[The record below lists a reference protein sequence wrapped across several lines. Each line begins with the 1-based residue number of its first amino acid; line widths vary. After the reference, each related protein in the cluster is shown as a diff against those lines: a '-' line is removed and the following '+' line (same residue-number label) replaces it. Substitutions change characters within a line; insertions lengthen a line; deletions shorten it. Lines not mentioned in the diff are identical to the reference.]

1 MRLLLLACIVGLSL
15 ACALPGDASD
25 RATTTTRQHVTPA
38 RTIIDS
44 ILPPAEEMR
53 RFRANGGPVRTRL
66 TGGASSRDALARAFV
81 QALATR
87 DTAMIRSLV
96 IDHIEFAD
104 LYYPASRYARPPFRT
119 PVGLIWTQIQLNS
132 EKGITRA
139 MDRLG
144 GQPVRFVGVTCLSRP
159 DSVGAAQID
168 SRCTTRYVAT
178 EGDTVSRRL
187 FGAIVQL
194 GGRAKF
200 LSYSNDM

>member
-1 MRLLLLACIVGLSL
+1 MKLLRLGIIGLTLACTF
-15 ACALPGDASD
+15 PGDASD
-25 RATTTTRQHVTPA
+25 RSTPPQATAAPA

-53 RFRANGGPVRTRL
+53 RFRVNGGPVRTKL
-66 TGGASSRDALARAFV
+66 TGGAASRDALAREFV
-81 QALATR
+81 QALAER
-87 DTAMIRSLV
+87 DTVMIRSLV

-139 MDRLG
+139 LDRLG
-144 GQPVRFVGVTCLSRP
+144 GQRLRFVGVTCASP
-159 DSVGAAQID
+159 PESVGPARIH
-168 SRCTTRYVAT
+168 SRCSTRYV
-178 EGDTVSRRL
+178 EPGGDTVSRRL

-194 GGRAKF
+194 DGRSKF

>member
-1 MRLLLLACIVGLSL
+1 MRHLVLTCTIGLSL

-25 RATTTTRQHVTPA
+25 PSTTTPGTVAPA

-53 RFRANGGPVRTRL
+53 RFRANGGPVRTML
-66 TGGASSRDALARAFV
+66 TGGAVSRDALARAFV

-96 IDHIEFAD
+96 VHHVEFAD

-144 GQPVRFVGVTCLSRP
+144 GQPVRFLGLTCASRP
-159 DSVGAAQID
+159 DSVGAARID
-168 SRCTTRYVAT
+168 SRCSTRYV
-178 EGDTVSRRL
+178 EPGGDTVSRRL

-194 GGRAKF
+194 HGQAKF

>member
-1 MRLLLLACIVGLSL
+1 MRLFALTCAFGLTLACT
-15 ACALPGDASD
+15 LPGDAPDPSMTSTGS
-25 RATTTTRQHVTPA
+25 AAPA

-53 RFRANGGPVRTRL
+53 RFRVNGGPVRTKL
-66 TGGASSRDALARAFV
+66 TGGAVSRDALARAFV

-139 MDRLG
+139 MSRLG
-144 GQPVRFVGVTCLSRP
+144 GQSVRYVGLTCASRP
-159 DSVGAAQID
+159 DSVGAARID
-168 SRCTTRYVAT
+168 SRCTTRYVARG
-178 EGDTVSRRL
+178 GDTVSRRL

-194 GGRAKF
+194 DGRAKF

>member
-1 MRLLLLACIVGLSL
+1 MRHLVLTCTVGLTL

-25 RATTTTRQHVTPA
+25 SSTKSPQSAAPA
-38 RTIIDS
+38 RTIVDS

-53 RFRANGGPVRTRL
+53 RFRVNGGPVRMKL
-66 TGGASSRDALARAFV
+66 TGGAVSRDALARAFV
-81 QALATR
+81 KALATR

-96 IDHIEFAD
+96 IDHVEFAD

-139 MDRLG
+139 MSRLG
-144 GQPVRFVGVTCLSRP
+144 GQPVRFVGLTCASP
-159 DSVGAAQID
+159 PESVGAARID
-168 SRCTTRYVAT
+168 SRCSIRYVQPG
-178 EGDTVSRRL
+178 GDTVSRRL

-194 GGRAKF
+194 DGRAKF

>member
-1 MRLLLLACIVGLSL
+1 MRHLLLTCTVGLTLACTI
-15 ACALPGDASD
+15 PGDASD
-25 RATTTTRQHVTPA
+25 PSTTTPA
-38 RTIIDS
+38 SVAPTRTIVDS

-53 RFRANGGPVRTRL
+53 RFRVNGGPVRTKL
-66 TGGASSRDALARAFV
+66 SGGAVSRDALARAFL
-81 QALATR
+81 QALSTR

-132 EKGITRA
+132 EKGIRRA
-139 MDRLG
+139 VSRLG
-144 GQPVRFVGVTCLSRP
+144 GQPVRFVGLTCASRP
-159 DSVGAAQID
+159 ESVGAARID
-168 SRCTTRYVAT
+168 SRCSTTYV
-178 EGDTVSRRL
+178 EPGGDTVSRRL

-194 GGRAKF
+194 DGRAKF

>member
-1 MRLLLLACIVGLSL
+1 MRLLVLTCVVGLTLACT
-15 ACALPGDASD
+15 LPGDVSD
-25 RATTTTRQHVTPA
+25 PSTTTPGSSAPA
-38 RTIIDS
+38 RTIVDS

-53 RFRANGGPVRTRL
+53 RFRVNGGPVRTTL
-66 TGGASSRDALARAFV
+66 TGGAVSREALARAFV
-81 QALATR
+81 QALTTH

-139 MDRLG
+139 MSRLG
-144 GQPVRFVGVTCLSRP
+144 GQPLRFVGVACASP
-159 DSVGAAQID
+159 PESVGAARID
-168 SRCTTRYVAT
+168 SRCTTTYV
-178 EGDTVSRRL
+178 EPGGDTISRRL
-187 FGAIVQL
+187 FGAIVQID
-194 GGRAKF
+194 GRAKF

>member
-1 MRLLLLACIVGLSL
+1 MRHIVPNFITGFTLACT
-15 ACALPGDASD
+15 LPGDASNSS
-25 RATTTTRQHVTPA
+25 TPTPGHVAPA

-53 RFRANGGPVRTRL
+53 RFRVNGGPVRTKL
-66 TGGASSRDALARAFV
+66 SGGAASRDALARAFV

-87 DTAMIRSLV
+87 DTTMIRGLV
-96 IDHIEFAD
+96 MDHIEFAD

-139 MDRLG
+139 MSRLG
-144 GQPVRFVGVTCLSRP
+144 GQPVQFVGVSCASAP
-159 DSVGAAQID
+159 EFVGAARIEG
-168 SRCTTRYVAT
+168 RCSTRYIDAA
-178 EGDTVSRRL
+178 GDTVSRRL
-187 FGAIVQL
+187 FGAIVQI

-200 LSYSNDM
+200 LSYANDM